1 MDFEKRQLG
10 RANKLLY
17 VSLMVVC
24 TILILA
30 NGAMVMA
37 DNSNG
42 VAKFLLITLIIC
54 AAVSTV
60 SFKMFAFDNKLRY
73 ILMGAWL
80 TIDTLGVYSAGAQS
94 TYAVSFAI
102 MFGCVAYMSMRLTI
116 FIDLST
122 ILIVFSNLIYQI
134 KIKKETIDSGT
145 VVMIIVMTLIISLV
159 CVALTTVFQ
168 NYVSE
173 SRSSLQERIDKQK
186 AVVEE
191 VTATSDEVASIF
203 VTVHENLRN
212 IKEQVNRNKSFMKD
226 LSESVDSTAE
236 EIQNQALSTSEIQNI
251 ISETDKHANHVKETA
266 NTVLVTVEAG
276 VNMSKTVMEQSEKV
290 NNYTNEM
297 TEKMQALSKKVQDVS
312 SILET
317 ILNISNQTNL
327 LALNASIEAARAGDA
342 GRGFAVVAEEIRVL
356 SEDTRVSTGKI
367 GEIITDLT
375 QAANETLKILT
386 ESVSS
391 IKLQG
396 EKVDEMNVSF
406 IQTGNDVTNLIQN
419 LDEIRDDIGTLTSS
433 NRTIVDA
440 ISQLSGATQ
449 EVSAVS
455 TEGFEISEMIQDKME
470 EFIELISKVSDLID
484 ALETIVKR

>member
-1 MDFEKRQLG
+1 MDYNKRQLG

-17 VSLMVVC
+17 ISIMVVC
-24 TILILA
+24 TILIFA
-30 NGAMVMA
+30 NGVYIATME
-37 DNSNG
+37 NNG
-42 VAKFLLITLIIC
+42 LYKFLLTILIIC
-54 AAVSTV
+54 AITSTI
-60 SFKMFAFDNKLRY
+60 SFKMFYADKKLMY
-73 ILMGAWL
+73 ILVGVWL
-80 TIDTLGVYSAGAQS
+80 LLDTLGVYTAGIES

-102 MFGCVAYMSMRLTI
+102 MCASVSYMSVKL
-116 FIDLST
+116 
-122 ILIVFSNLIYQI
+122 
-134 KIKKETIDSGT
+134 T
-145 VVMIIVMTLIISLV
+145 VVMDVATVAILASGMFFQTKIRHVPLDGSIIGMVFIMTVIISIV
-159 CVALTTVFQ
+159 CVAVTVLFQ
-168 NYVSE
+168 KYVSE
-173 SRSSLQERIDKQK
+173 SRGSLQEKIDTQK
-186 AVVEE
+186 AIVKE
-191 VTATSDEVASIF
+191 VTATSSEVASIF
-203 VTVHENLRN
+203 TTVTEDLQS

-226 LSESVDSTAE
+226 LSDSVDATAE
-236 EIQNQALSTSEIQNI
+236 EIQNQALSTNEIQNI
-251 ISETDKHANHVKETA
+251 ICETDKHANHVKETA
-266 NTVLVTVEAG
+266 SAVLVTVKEG
-276 VNMSKTVMEQSEKV
+276 VHMSKTVIEQSEKV

-297 TEKMQALSKKVQDVS
+297 TEKMQTLSHKVQDVS

-396 EKVDEMNVSF
+396 EKVDEMNASF
-406 IQTGNDVTNLIQN
+406 IQTGDDVTHLIQN
-419 LDEIRDDIGTLTSS
+419 LDEIRNDIGTLTSS

-440 ISQLSGATQ
+440 ISQLSGATE

-455 TEGFEISEMIQDKME
+455 TEGFEISEIIQDKME
-470 EFIELISKVSDLID
+470 RFNDLISQVSELID
-484 ALETIVKR
+484 ALEGIVKK